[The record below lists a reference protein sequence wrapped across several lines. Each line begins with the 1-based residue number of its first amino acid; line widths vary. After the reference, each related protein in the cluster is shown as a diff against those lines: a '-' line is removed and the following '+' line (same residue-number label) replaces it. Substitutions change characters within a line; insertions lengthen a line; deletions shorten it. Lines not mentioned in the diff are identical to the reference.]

1 MILPTLLATWGPC
14 VSEKL
19 LVMEFSCYPSLVRY
33 LDGVCGTVQCT
44 CSCQPAC
51 TIFALIFPCITTK
64 GGRSRH
70 NLRHRAIDALPKE
83 FYTEHGAAENIKLWL
98 CKQVVQRKI
107 HTTIL

>member
-1 MILPTLLATWGPC
+1 MGTLC
-14 VSEKL
+14 VGET
-19 LVMEFSCYPSLVRY
+19 PG
-33 LDGVCGTVQCT
+33 DGVLMLSITGKISGWSVWYCT
-44 CSCQPAC
+44 CSCQPAS
-51 TIFALIFPCITTK
+51 TIFALIFPCITTT
-64 GGRSRH
+64 GGRLRH

>member
-1 MILPTLLATWGPC
+1 MGTLC
-14 VSEKL
+14 VGES
-19 LVMEFSCYPSLVRY
+19 PG
-33 LDGVCGTVQCT
+33 DGVLMLSITGKISGWSVWYCT
-44 CSCQPAC
+44 CSCQPAS
-51 TIFALIFPCITTK
+51 TIFALIFPCITTT

-98 CKQVVQRKI
+98 CIQVIQRKNFTIKI

>member
-1 MILPTLLATWGPC
+1 MGTLC
-14 VSEKL
+14 VGET
-19 LVMEFSCYPSLVRY
+19 PG
-33 LDGVCGTVQCT
+33 DGVLMLSITGKISGWSVWYCT
-44 CSCQPAC
+44 CSCQPAS
-51 TIFALIFPCITTK
+51 TIFALIFPCITTT